1 LQAAEG
7 ASTSLEETSRAA
19 RAYAAEAQTQAAGPT
34 SMKIAGTR
42 ALVTGASSGIGA
54 ATARALAVRGA
65 SVILVARNT
74 ERLTT
79 VTTGIQVS
87 GGRAAAYVA
96 DLAQPQEVSRV
107 ARLVHEQ
114 HGIPN
119 IVVNNAGAGR
129 WLPIVDTS
137 ADELAAMVAV
147 PFLAA
152 FNLTREFL
160 PGMRQRGTGHIVN
173 VTSVGSFL
181 VWPNA
186 AAYISARWAMRGF
199 NEALRAEVHGS
210 RIGVSLVGFAQVS
223 SSFWEHNPG
232 SWERLP
238 APAHRMRTL
247 TPDEAA
253 AAVVEA
259 IEREKRLLL
268 RPRMIY
274 LLRVLNTVLPRG
286 TERQMWR

>member
-1 LQAAEG
+1 
-7 ASTSLEETSRAA
+7 
-19 RAYAAEAQTQAAGPT
+19 
-34 SMKIAGTR
+34 MKIDGTR

-54 ATARALAVRGA
+54 ATARALAARGA
-65 SVILVARNT
+65 SVILVARNA

-79 VTTGIQVS
+79 VAAGIEAA
-87 GGRAAAYVA
+87 GGRAATYVA
-96 DLAQPQEVSRV
+96 DLASPQEVSRV
-107 ARLVHEQ
+107 ARLVQKQ
-114 HGIPN
+114 HGIPD

-137 ADELAAMVAV
+137 ADELTAMVAV

-173 VTSVGSFL
+173 VTSIGAFL
-181 VWPNA
+181 VWPSA

-199 NEALRAEVHGS
+199 NEALRAEVYGS
-210 RIGVSLVGFAQVS
+210 GIGVSLVGFAQVS
-223 SSFWEHNPG
+223 STFWEHNPG

-238 APAHRMRTL
+238 DAAHRLRTL
-247 TPDEAA
+247 TPEEAA
-253 AAVVEA
+253 GAIVKA
-259 IEREKRLLL
+259 IENEKRLLL

-274 LLRVLNTVLPRG
+274 LLRILNTVLPRS
-286 TERQMWR
+286 TERRMWR

>member
-1 LQAAEG
+1 
-7 ASTSLEETSRAA
+7 
-19 RAYAAEAQTQAAGPT
+19 
-34 SMKIAGTR
+34 MKIDGTC

-54 ATARALAVRGA
+54 ATARALAARGA
-65 SVILVARNT
+65 SVILVARNK
-74 ERLTT
+74 ERLTA
-79 VTTGIQVS
+79 VATGIKVA
-87 GGRAAAYVA
+87 GGHAEAYAA
-96 DLAQPQEVSRV
+96 DLAEAQEVSRT
-107 ARLVHEQ
+107 AGLVRER
-114 HGIPN
+114 HGVPD

-129 WLPIVDTS
+129 WLPIVDTT

-173 VTSVGSFL
+173 VTSIGAFL
-181 VWPNA
+181 AWPSA
-186 AAYISARWAMRGF
+186 AGYISARWAMRGF
-199 NEALRAEVHGS
+199 NEALRAEVYGS

-238 APAHRMRTL
+238 AAAHRLRTL
-247 TPDEAA
+247 TPDDAA
-253 AAVVEA
+253 AAIVEA
-259 IEREKRLLL
+259 IEKERRMVL

-274 LLRVLNTVLPRG
+274 LLRLLNTLLPRG